1 MPTQPFPVGVLIGG
15 ANLDL
20 DLAHAA
26 GAGAEVVQIWC
37 TSGELAPANIDA
49 AKIARV
55 QKRCDI
61 LGIKIS
67 ALCGDIGLGFCN
79 PDKADYAV
87 RMTTMFFEVAKKL
100 GVPIVTSH
108 IGHFADDITR
118 NTGLNALKKLGD
130 EGARLGI
137 TFASETGSEDA
148 APLRKFLDDLN
159 HPSIKLNFDPANM
172 TMRGWD
178 VPNCVKSLG
187 KDFAHT
193 HAKDATFKGGEQPL
207 GAGDVHWPQYIAQ
220 LKQAGYTGP
229 LVIEREGGNA
239 FWGDVAQGIT
249 LLKKWRAAV

>member
-1 MPTQPFPVGVLIGG
+1 MANQQFPVGVLLGG
-15 ANLDL
+15 KDL
-20 DLAHAA
+20 DTNLARAA
-26 GAGAEVVQIWC
+26 GHGAEVVQIWC
-37 TSGELAPANIDA
+37 TSGELAPASIDSA
-49 AKIARV
+49 RIARI

-61 LGIKIS
+61 LGLKIS

-108 IGHFADDITR
+108 IGHFPDATTR
-118 NTGLNALKKLGD
+118 TTGLNALKRLGD
-130 EGARLGI
+130 EGAKLGV

-148 APLRKFLDDLN
+148 APLRAFLDELK
-159 HPSIKLNFDPANM
+159 HPNIKLNFDPANM

-178 VPNCVKSLG
+178 VANCVKSLG

-193 HAKDATFKGGEQPL
+193 HAKDAIFKGGEVPL
-207 GAGDVHWPQYIAQ
+207 GAGDVYWPQYLAQ

-229 LVIEREGGNA
+229 LVIEREGGDQ
-239 FWGDVAQGIT
+239 FWNDVAQGLA